1 MFEAIP
7 FIFIT
12 TRGFNSGEAG
22 LVFIGVGVGT
32 TIGAYLTIPLSK
44 HYPRLIVKYRGFPP
58 PEERLY
64 GAMIGGPMLVIG
76 AFWLGWTGQYASIPW
91 IVPALAT
98 VPIGAAVSLVF
109 NSFLSYL
116 VDTYLQYAASAFS
129 ANTIVRSC
137 VGAAFPLFTVQMF
150 RALGIAW
157 ACTLVGLCGL
167 LLAPSPFLF
176 YRYGPWVRA
185 KSKFSP
191 CPVSAAA
198 AATAAVFSSRERVAD
213 IGFMAVAGP
222 CNREGDRGGGGG
234 RGCEGR
240 GTGIMPVKPS
250 LPHVSVG
257 IRFAS
262 PFFQAR

>member
-7 FIFIT
+7 FIFIS

-44 HYPRLIVKYRGFPP
+44 HYPKLIVKYRGFPP

-64 GAMIGGPMLVIG
+64 GAMIGGPMLVVG
-76 AFWLGWTGQYASIPW
+76 AFWLGWTGQYSSIPW

-109 NSFLSYL
+109 NGFLAYL

-129 ANTIVRSC
+129 ANTILRSC

-176 YRYGPWVRA
+176 YRYGPWIRA
-185 KSKFSP
+185 KSRFSP
-191 CPVSAAA
+191 CPVSLLFYF
-198 AATAAVFSSRERVAD
+198 AVR
-213 IGFMAVAGP
+213 
-222 CNREGDRGGGGG
+222 
-234 RGCEGR
+234 
-240 GTGIMPVKPS
+240 
-250 LPHVSVG
+250 
-257 IRFAS
+257 
-262 PFFQAR
+262 ARS